1 MFAGRAVGADGGIDI
16 GVEGLFCRRALS
28 VACFSSVP
36 RSGFKRAPREGRLS
50 EMKQLDAS
58 PTTITTPPPSAEQ
71 FPLALRRVAIDTY
84 RENVAYLH
92 RDCAI
97 YRAEGF
103 QALAKVEVRANG
115 RQVLATLNVVDDPRI
130 VRCDEIGLSMDAFAQ
145 LGVANGHPA
154 RVSQAE
160 PPSSIPALHR
170 KIAGE
175 RLTRDDFRA
184 VVRDI
189 AEHRYSKIELTAFVV
204 ASNQGELD
212 REEVYFLTEAMADV
226 GQRLDWHE
234 RVVVDKHCIGGIP
247 GNRTSMLVVPIV
259 AAHGMLCPKTS
270 SRAITSPAGTAD
282 TMEVLTEVELPV
294 ERLLEIV
301 REHRGCIAWGGTA
314 QLSPADDVLISVE
327 RPLSIDSPGQMVAS
341 ILSKKVAAGS
351 THLLLDIPLGPTA
364 KVRSMP
370 EAQRLRRLFEFVA
383 RRMNLSIDVVIT
395 DGRQP
400 IGAGIGP
407 ALEARDVM
415 RVLENDPRAPNDL
428 RQKALR
434 LAGRMLEFDP
444 DVRGGDGFAIA
455 RDILD
460 SGRALA
466 KMDAIIR
473 AQGAKPFDHN
483 TPQLA
488 RLSFEV
494 LADADGV
501 VIAIDNHQL
510 ARIARIAGAPKVQGA
525 GVDLLRKLGDA
536 VERGSVL
543 YRVHADYAAD
553 LEFARQACLRATA
566 YSIGSADEVPR
577 LFVEF

>member
-1 MFAGRAVGADGGIDI
+1 MNIPDSDSADRTAAHVDEGA
-16 GVEGLFCRRALS
+16 
-28 VACFSSVP
+28 
-36 RSGFKRAPREGRLS
+36 
-50 EMKQLDAS
+50 
-58 PTTITTPPPSAEQ
+58 T
-71 FPLALRRVAIDTY
+71 LALRRVAIDTY

-92 RDCAI
+92 RDCAV

-103 QALAKVEVRANG
+103 QALSKVEVRANG
-115 RQVLATLNVVDDPRI
+115 RCILATLNVVDDEAI
-130 VRCDEIGLSMDAFAQ
+130 VGCRELGLSEDAFAQ
-145 LGVANGHPA
+145 LSVVDGHPA
-154 RVSQAE
+154 SVSQAE
-160 PPSSIPALHR
+160 PPGSIPALHR

-175 RLTRDDFRA
+175 RLDREDFRA
-184 VVRDI
+184 IVRDI
-189 AEHRYSKIELTAFVV
+189 AELRYSKIELTAFVV

-212 REEVYFLTEAMADV
+212 REEVYFLTDAMAAS
-226 GQRLDWHE
+226 GRRLDWHE
-234 RVVVDKHCIGGIP
+234 RLVVDKHCIGGIP

-282 TMEVLTEVELPV
+282 TMEVLANVELPFDQL
-294 ERLLEIV
+294 EEIV
-301 REHRGCIAWGGTA
+301 REHRGCLAWGGTA
-314 QLSPADDVLISVE
+314 RLSPADDVLISVE

-341 ILSKKVAAGS
+341 ILSKKISAGS
-351 THLLLDIPLGPTA
+351 THMVLDIPVGPTA

-370 EAQRLRRLFEFVA
+370 EAQRLRKLFEYVA
-383 RRMNLSIDVVIT
+383 GRMGMVLDVVIT

-400 IGAGIGP
+400 IGNGIGP
-407 ALEARDVM
+407 MLEARDVI

-473 AQGAKPFDHN
+473 AQGSQGFDHN
-483 TPQLA
+483 ATQFGP
-488 RLSFEV
+488 RSFDIP
-494 LADADGV
+494 AQADGV
-501 VIAIDNHQL
+501 VTAIHNLQ
-510 ARIARIAGAPKVQGA
+510 IARVARLAGAPKVKAA
-525 GVDLLRKLGDA
+525 GVELFRKLGDEVRA
-536 VERGSVL
+536 GEPL
-543 YRVHADYAAD
+543 YRVFAEYPAD
-553 LEFARQACLRATA
+553 LGFARQAAEKSSGYT
-566 YSIGSADEVPR
+566 IGTADELLH